1 MQTRSKQLS
10 LLSLSIFMLTSCAS
24 PSGTYELLAFDKD
37 NQLITTKAK
46 IIASGSGIYKARNA
60 ICINNPLAS
69 VRIVD
74 TKTKQD
80 LAGESPYKCK

>member
-1 MQTRSKQLS
+1 MKTRSKQLS
-10 LLSLSIFMLTSCAS
+10 LLSLSIFMLASCAS
-24 PSGTYELLAFDKD
+24 PTGTYELLAFDKD
-37 NQLITTKAK
+37 NQPIITKAK
-46 IIASGSGIYKARNA
+46 IIASGSGIYTARNA

-69 VRIVD
+69 VRIID